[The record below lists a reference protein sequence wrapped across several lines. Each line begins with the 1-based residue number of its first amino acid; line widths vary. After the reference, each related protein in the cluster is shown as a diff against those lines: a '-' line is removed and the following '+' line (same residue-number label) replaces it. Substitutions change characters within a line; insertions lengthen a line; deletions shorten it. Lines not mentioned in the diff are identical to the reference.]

1 MIGTVFVDANVFLYA
16 HDEGDPARMPRAY
29 AWVDH
34 LWHGGLGRTSMQV
47 LSEYYVNLKRIAG
60 ASLPPEEAWERVA
73 RFLAWKPHPVDELL
87 FRRAREIEQRW
98 RLSWWDSMVM
108 AAAQLQGCAL
118 LLTEDLQ
125 DGAVYGGVTV
135 RSPFTL
141 DVREPAPA
149 YTVAPLPN
157 PRHRGRG
164 RPRKAGA
171 QPPKAEGGRPEGG
184 RMT

>member
-1 MIGTVFVDANVFLYA
+1 MTGLVFVDANVFLYA
-16 HDEGDPARMPRAY
+16 HDEGDPAKMPRAN
-29 AWVDH
+29 AWLNY
-34 LWHGGLGRTSMQV
+34 LWREGLGRTSIQV
-47 LSEYYVNLKRIAG
+47 LSEYYVNLKRKAG
-60 ASLPPEEAWERVA
+60 ASLLPEEAWERVA
-73 RFLAWKPHPVDELL
+73 RFLAWKPHPVDEPL

-98 RLSWWDSMVM
+98 RLSWWDSIVV

-141 DVREPAPA
+141 DVREPVPA
-149 YTVAPLPN
+149 YAAVPPAK

-164 RPRKAGA
+164 RPRKR
-171 QPPKAEGGRPEGG
+171 E
-184 RMT
+184 